1 MCFINSIECF
11 SFLSMNAFKY
21 SILKCVQV
29 FLLNIELQGK
39 PNISIE
45 EFLLH
50 NSKIL
55 GDILKWSNNVLL
67 DLETRPQNP

>member
-1 MCFINSIECF
+1 
-11 SFLSMNAFKY
+11 MNASKY

-29 FLLNIELQGK
+29 FLLNIELQCK

-45 EFLLH
+45 EFLVH

-55 GDILKWSNNVLL
+55 GDIPKWSNNVLV

>member
-11 SFLSMNAFKY
+11 SFLSMNGSKY
-21 SILKCVQV
+21 SISKCVQV

-39 PNISIE
+39 PNIYTE
-45 EFLLH
+45 EFLVH

-55 GDILKWSNNVLL
+55 GDIPKWSNNVLV

>member
-1 MCFINSIECF
+1 
-11 SFLSMNAFKY
+11 MNASKY

-39 PNISIE
+39 PTISIE
-45 EFLLH
+45 EFLVH

>member
-1 MCFINSIECF
+1 
-11 SFLSMNAFKY
+11 MNASKY

-45 EFLLH
+45 DFLVN
-50 NSKIL
+50 NSKIF
-55 GDILKWSNNVLL
+55 GDILK
-67 DLETRPQNP
+67 